1 MRDSAANS
9 AMDHN
14 IFNLSLQRH
23 QRGTILGNN
32 RTKKFSTSSIK
43 SMKLSCQARFGN
55 RGGGGNAM
63 RLPVR
68 RKSYKL

>member
-55 RGGGGNAM
+55 RGGGNAM